1 MNLDSNPKRMINYS
15 IIIPHKN
22 SVNLLRRCLFSIP
35 QREDVQIIV
44 VDDNSNRDVD
54 NLKEVVS
61 QFPCTELVLTSGGG
75 AGHARN
81 IGLKYVKGKWILFAD
96 ADDFFHQNFLE
107 ELDKYL
113 ETQVDIV
120 FFDTDSCYSKNLKS
134 CETRIYEISEG
145 IKNRDIEYLKW
156 KVHVVWGKL
165 FNANLIQEN
174 NLRFDEVIA
183 SNDVT
188 FACMASYYARNVRI
202 DSFILYC
209 STVNLNSL
217 CYKMSRENIDARVD
231 VALRFNRFVHS
242 IGKGKY
248 QINLFSIL
256 LFYKQL
262 SFMLFM
268 EKLYIYLRT
277 VTIKMMLQDAKLSL
291 NGIKRLLLGKGK
303 LRKLQNLK
311 ND

>member
-1 MNLDSNPKRMINYS
+1 MNLDSNPTRMINYS

-22 SVNLLRRCLFSIP
+22 SVNLLQRCLNSIP

-44 VDDNSNRDVD
+44 VDDNSNIDVD

-61 QFPCTELVLTSGGG
+61 QFQCTELVLTSGGG

-81 IGLKYVKGKWILFAD
+81 IGLKHVKGKWVLFAD
-96 ADDFFHQNFLE
+96 ADDFFHQNFLKE
-107 ELDKYL
+107 IDKYL

-120 FFDTDSCYSKNLKS
+120 FFDTDSCYSENLKL
-134 CETRIYEISEG
+134 CETRIYEISKG

-188 FACMASYYARNVRI
+188 FACMASYYAKNVRM
-202 DSFILYC
+202 DSYVLYC

-262 SFMLFM
+262 SFLLFIK
-268 EKLYIYLRT
+268 KLHIYLRT
-277 VTIKMMLQDAKLSL
+277 VTIKMILQDVKLSL

-311 ND
+311 K